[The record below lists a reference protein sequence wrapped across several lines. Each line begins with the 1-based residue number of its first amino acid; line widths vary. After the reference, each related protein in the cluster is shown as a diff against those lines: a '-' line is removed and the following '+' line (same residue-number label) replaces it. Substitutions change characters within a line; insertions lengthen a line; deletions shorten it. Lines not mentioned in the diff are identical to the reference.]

1 MKKNC
6 AGDVCEDIGSHFLL
20 LLIMFIRSVITS
32 QSSFVASFPHPAL
45 PLVLLKKFHRGKPDD
60 KTEAPGNEDGDSD
73 FEEIH
78 ESVNRFSFTF
88 FVYQSVSSRLSPNDQ
103 SLHPAIRW
111 FLGLN
116 CQNSA

>member
-1 MKKNC
+1 MLCDLITIIIYEFSYDKNC
-6 AGDVCEDIGSHFLL
+6 E
-20 LLIMFIRSVITS
+20 SVITS

-60 KTEAPGNEDGDSD
+60 KTEAPSKEDGDSD

-88 FVYQSVSSRLSPNDQ
+88 FCLSFCLITSISEWSVIASSY
-103 SLHPAIRW
+103 
-111 FLGLN
+111 
-116 CQNSA
+116 